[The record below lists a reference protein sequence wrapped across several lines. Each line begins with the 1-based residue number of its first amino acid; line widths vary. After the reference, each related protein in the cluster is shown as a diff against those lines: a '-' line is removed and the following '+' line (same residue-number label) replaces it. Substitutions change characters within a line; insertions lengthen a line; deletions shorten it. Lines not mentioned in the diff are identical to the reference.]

1 MEIKEMYDKI
11 NALLNKQAIQKLTEK
26 ELKELND
33 LRKMRNRVDPDSYEL
48 VKLYL

>member
-1 MEIKEMYDKI
+1 MEIREMYKKI
-11 NALLNKQAIQKLTEK
+11 NDLLRKQAKIKLTES

>member
-1 MEIKEMYDKI
+1 MYDKI

-33 LRKMRNRVDPDSYEL
+33 LIKMRNRVDPDSYEL

>member
-11 NALLNKQAIQKLTEK
+11 NDLLNKQSKINLTEA

-33 LRKMRNRVDPDSYEL
+33 LRKMRNRVDPNSYEL

>member
-1 MEIKEMYDKI
+1 MYDKI
-11 NALLNKQAIQKLTEK
+11 NALLKKQAKQNLTET

-48 VKLYL
+48 VKLYM